1 MAMNST
7 IWALTIAICGT
18 SHAGV
23 AAGDRRREGAV
34 SCSADERAHRR
45 DDVRWIEPSSDGQRF
60 LINLAGESASPQ
72 AVTVKVNWPLTLK
85 R

>member
-1 MAMNST
+1 MFD
-7 IWALTIAICGT
+7 G
-18 SHAGV
+18 
-23 AAGDRRREGAV
+23 
-34 SCSADERAHRR
+34 
-45 DDVRWIEPSSDGQRF
+45 IEPSSDGQRF

>member
-1 MAMNST
+1 VIGAAK
-7 IWALTIAICGT
+7 ALFPVRLT
-18 SHAGV
+18 SAPT
-23 AAGDRRREGAV
+23 GATMF
-34 SCSADERAHRR
+34 DG
-45 DDVRWIEPSSDGQRF
+45 IEPSSDGQRF